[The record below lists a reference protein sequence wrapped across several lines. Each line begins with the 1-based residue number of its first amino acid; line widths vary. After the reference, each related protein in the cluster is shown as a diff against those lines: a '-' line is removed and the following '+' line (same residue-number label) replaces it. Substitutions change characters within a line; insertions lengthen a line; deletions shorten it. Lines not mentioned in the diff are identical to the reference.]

1 MLMAIDT
8 LNPLAQKYECDIAVQ
23 VRNLHEWMGTEG
35 ILFFFRFYKINYNI
49 IFNVKPKKKLDVAG
63 ISWFFLVKDLI
74 NHLISKTLR
83 TCIPF
88 NNLEEP
94 CKWHADILK
103 G

>member
-1 MLMAIDT
+1 MAIDT
-8 LNPLAQKYECDIAVQ
+8 LIPLVQKYECDIIVQ
-23 VRNLHEWMGTEG
+23 VRSFHGWMGTEG
-35 ILFFFRFYKINYNI
+35 ILIFLDFTKLI
-49 IFNVKPKKKLDVAG
+49 IKLFLIPNLEKKLDVAG
-63 ISWFFLVKDLI
+63 IPWFYLVIDLI
-74 NHLISKTLR
+74 NHLISKTLS